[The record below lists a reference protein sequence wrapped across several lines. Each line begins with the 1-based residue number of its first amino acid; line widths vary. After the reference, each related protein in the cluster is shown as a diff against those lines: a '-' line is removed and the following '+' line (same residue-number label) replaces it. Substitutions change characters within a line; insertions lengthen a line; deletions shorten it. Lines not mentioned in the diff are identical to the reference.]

1 MRILVLGA
9 DSSVGSCVLSEAR
22 QLGFECLGT
31 SRRTDVCGGKI
42 NLDLLQPQTWE
53 ESFAWKPSV
62 VIGCLAISNL
72 KECEGNPQ
80 SRVVNVTAICELLD
94 RFGRNGARTI
104 FLSTNSVFGG
114 DRDHGGE
121 DEPVAPKLA
130 YSRQKAE
137 AERSFLADAAQR
149 GGARNASVVR
159 LTRVLTPSVAPFPMW
174 TKDLL
179 SGKKIEAFTD
189 FVFSPI
195 SCRYAARGLLRIG
208 EADEGGVFHLSGE
221 DDVSYFDFAELLAR
235 YFKRGG
241 VRPATAVARGV
252 DLLFKPSYSALG
264 MARTSRLLG
273 IQPQQPSSVIAEL
286 AEEWAKAA

>member
-31 SRRTDVCGGKI
+31 SRRTDACGGKI

-80 SRVVNVTAICELLD
+80 SRVINVTAICELLD

-137 AERSFLADAAQR
+137 AERNFLAAAAQR

-159 LTRVLTPSVAPFPMW
+159 LTRVLTPSVAPFPIW

-195 SCRYAARGLLRIG
+195 SCRYAARGLLRVAG
-208 EADEGGVFHLSGE
+208 AAEGGIFHLSGE
-221 DDVSYFDFAELLAR
+221 IDLSYFDFAELLAR
-235 YFKRGG
+235 HVGKGSVQPTTSV
-241 VRPATAVARGV
+241 VRRF
-252 DLLFKPSYSALG
+252 DLLFRPAHSALG
-264 MARTSRLLG
+264 MARTARLLG
-273 IQPQQPSSVIAEL
+273 IRPQAPSSVIAEL
-286 AEEWAKAA
+286 ASEWAKAA

>member
-22 QLGFECLGT
+22 QLGLECLGT
-31 SRRTDVCGGKI
+31 SRRADACGGKI

-72 KECEGNPQ
+72 KECEDNPQ
-80 SRVVNVTAICELLD
+80 SRDVNVTAICELLD
-94 RFGRNGARTI
+94 RFGRNGARTV

-114 DRDHGGE
+114 DCDHGGE
-121 DEPVAPKLA
+121 DEPVAAKLA

-137 AERSFLADAAQR
+137 AEEVFLTSAARR
-149 GGARNASVVR
+149 GGAQSAAVVR
-159 LTRVLTPSVAPFPMW
+159 LTRVLTPSLAPFPMW
-174 TKDLL
+174 AKDLFA
-179 SGKKIEAFTD
+179 GKEIEAFTD

-195 SCRYAARGLLRIG
+195 SCRYAARGLLRVG
-208 EADEGGVFHLSGE
+208 ETAEGGVFHLSGE
-221 DDVSYFDFAELLAR
+221 GDLSYFDFAELLAR
-235 YFKRGG
+235 HFKKGG
-241 VRPATAVARGV
+241 VRPATALARGV
-252 DLLFKPSYSALG
+252 DLLFKPSHSALG

-273 IQPQQPSSVIAEL
+273 IHPQQPSSVIADL
-286 AEEWAKAA
+286 AEEWAKAT